1 MIRIAILGEIGSG
14 KSYISKMF
22 GYPVFS
28 ADDEVSKIYKE
39 NKKFY
44 KKLKKIFPKYITSFP
59 VRKKELIKA
68 ISSNKENLKKISKII
83 HPEIRR
89 KMNIF
94 IKKNKK
100 RKFVIL
106 DIPLFLENKINKK
119 NDILICVHAQKK
131 DINKRLKKR
140 INFNPKIYKQLKKIQ
155 FTLEFKRK
163 KSNYIIKNN
172 FINNFAKKGVKNI
185 LKRILLNARSYT

>member
-59 VRKKELIKA
+59 VRKKELIEA
-68 ISSNKENLKKISKII
+68 ISSNKENLKKISKTI

>member
-14 KSYISKMF
+14 KSYIAKMF